1 MPYFNQFQNFRQ
13 DNTYKRSDDDAAEWQ
28 NVVYEMI
35 IATGTNTIHKTATS
49 VALNYGNFLT
59 DDLFQF
65 ISTFTLSIISLNSA
79 RIGARIS
86 Q

>member
-1 MPYFNQFQNFRQ
+1 
-13 DNTYKRSDDDAAEWQ
+13 
-28 NVVYEMI
+28 MI
-35 IATGTNTIHKTATS
+35 IATAGTNTIHKTATS

-65 ISTFTLSIISLNSA
+65 ISTFTLSIICLNSA
-79 RIGARIS
+79 RTGARIS